1 VGDRVPCVALMAEHG
16 LPIEAL
22 CLRYGVSH
30 LALFGSALNL
40 PSGVAARDIDLT
52 VEFVD
57 VAEFSPARQY
67 FDFKAEL
74 ERLLDRPVDLVE
86 LSAMQACRLKRIIE
100 RTRVSLHGETASR
113 SCR

>member
-1 VGDRVPCVALMAEHG
+1 MHRS
-16 LPIEAL
+16 PIEAL
-22 CLRYGVSH
+22 CVRYGVSH
-30 LALFGSALNL
+30 LALFGSALNT

-52 VEFVD
+52 VEFAD

-67 FDFKAEL
+67 FDFKTEL

-100 RTRVSLHGETASR
+100 RTRIPVYGEATLSSR
-113 SCR
+113 